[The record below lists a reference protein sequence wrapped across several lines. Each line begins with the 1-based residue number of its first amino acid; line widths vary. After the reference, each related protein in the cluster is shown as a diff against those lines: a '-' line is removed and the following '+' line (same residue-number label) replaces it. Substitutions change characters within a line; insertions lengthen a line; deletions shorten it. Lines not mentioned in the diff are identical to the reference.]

1 MEPNIAYISSRE
13 CHNRDVTGDPV
24 SNHGDAGEMV
34 SVVNYIIKALRI
46 DIATVS
52 DLPFYPLSRCC
63 VLFFEL
69 VNSPF

>member
-13 CHNRDVTGDPV
+13 CHNRDATGDPV

-34 SVVNYIIKALRI
+34 SVVNYIIKALYRH
-46 DIATVS
+46 TVS
-52 DLPFYPLSRCC
+52 ELPFYPLSRYR